1 MSKTSKCS
9 LITKANTVLGTQ
21 EWSSLLPANKAVPS
35 IGSWSWRLSFQVYW
49 EVSHIW
55 EKAFDLT
62 EVSQGL

>member
-1 MSKTSKCS
+1 M
-9 LITKANTVLGTQ
+9 Q

-35 IGSWSWRLSFQVYW
+35 IGSRSWRLSFQVYW